1 MDLIDLVNKEDKN
14 QKKEKDT
21 NSELNT
27 KEKDYKYNYY
37 IYESKKLNKW
47 NDLIKYLDQ
56 MILEE
61 SIYRNKNNK
70 NKT

>member
-14 QKKEKDT
+14 QKKEKDP
-21 NSELNT
+21 NSELNK

-37 IYESKKLNKW
+37 IYENKKLNKW

-56 MILEE
+56 MIQEE
-61 SIYRNKNNK
+61 SIYRNYLKNI
-70 NKT
+70 

>member
-14 QKKEKDT
+14 QKKEKDV
-21 NSELNT
+21 NSELDK

-37 IYESKKLNKW
+37 IYENKKLNKW

-61 SIYRNKNNK
+61 SIYRKK
-70 NKT
+70 E